1 MASTLSVIP
10 VEAVFDRRLGNADI
24 RVLCALGAFADRNGK
39 CWPATTTLAHALT
52 DHQATLFATKLL
64 ARIQECVRSRKQL
77 SRLVNASLK
86 AYAGLMRYRLV
97 RADYMTPQDPTL
109 GDEQQRVL
117 GSLLRR
123 SRRENRDK
131 MASYIKDL
139 IKYSENRG
147 TNRNLL
153 QWDPEDG

>member
-1 MASTLSVIP
+1 
-10 VEAVFDRRLGNADI
+10 
-24 RVLCALGAFADRNGK
+24 
-39 CWPATTTLAHALT
+39 
-52 DHQATLFATKLL
+52 
-64 ARIQECVRSRKQL
+64 
-77 SRLVNASLK
+77 
-86 AYAGLMRYRLV
+86 MRYRLV